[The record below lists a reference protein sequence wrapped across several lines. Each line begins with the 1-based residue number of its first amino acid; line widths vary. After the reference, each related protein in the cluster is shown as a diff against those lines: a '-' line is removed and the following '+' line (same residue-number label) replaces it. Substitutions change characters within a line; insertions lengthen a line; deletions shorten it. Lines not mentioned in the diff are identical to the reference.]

1 MIYGVRAPLGVC
13 SRSLMPIRRHDL
25 PWLPRATACRSEC
38 LLVVRPKNAAFKRS
52 FATSTALR
60 QPAQSATAGA
70 KATAAAAKKD
80 APKQV
85 AEQATA
91 KIQAQEQ
98 RKADWAIIKD
108 MSKYLWP
115 KDNPWAKARVV
126 GAISLMIGG
135 KYLNVQVPFFF
146 KEIVDGLNILV
157 SDPGTALAV
166 SISALIF
173 GYGLSRVG
181 ASVFGEMRNALF
193 ASVSQQ
199 AVRTVAR
206 DTFHH
211 LLRLDTKFHLTR
223 SVGGL
228 TKDIDRGT
236 RGISFVLQ
244 SMIFHIVPTIFEV
257 SVVCGIL
264 TVKYGWLYAAI
275 TAATLAAY
283 TAFTITTTA
292 WRTKFRRRANAADT
306 KAQSLATDALLN
318 HDAVRFFNNEKF
330 EVARY
335 DEALRDYQ
343 KNTIQTLTSL
353 AFLNSGQNVIFST
366 ALTATMFLGAYGVQ
380 AGALTVGDLVM
391 INGLV
396 FQLSM
401 PLNFLG
407 SVYREMRQS
416 LLDMEK
422 LFTLQKENLAIK
434 DSPNA
439 TELTL
444 SRGGEIRFQ
453 NVTFGY
459 RENVPVLRDLTLTI
473 PAGKKVAVV
482 GPSGCG
488 KSTLLRLLY
497 RSYDV
502 QDGQILIDD
511 QDIRNVTLKSLRRAV
526 GVVPQD
532 TPLFNDTIDFNIR
545 YGNMDAPASAVEP
558 AARRA
563 QLHDTISS
571 WPDGYQT
578 KVGERGGMV
587 SGGEKQRLAVARLLL
602 KDPPVLFFDEAT
614 SSLDTKTEAALMQN
628 INGIIRE
635 NRRTSVFVAHRLRTI
650 ADADII
656 FVMDR
661 GHVVE
666 QGTHAQLL
674 ENGGVYKELWDK
686 SSQDIETTDAG
697 AKAAE
702 GDKKNTTGATQ

>member
-1 MIYGVRAPLGVC
+1 MGGHPVSRTTLRYGKQWILRAASSSRPLPSPKTHGA
-13 SRSLMPIRRHDL
+13 L
-25 PWLPRATACRSEC
+25 PGYRI
-38 LLVVRPKNAAFKRS
+38 
-52 FATSTALR
+52 FATTPLLRNNGPTTAGSVKAAVSGTVAPAASK
-60 QPAQSATAGA
+60 PAQ
-70 KATAAAAKKD
+70 
-80 APKQV
+80 
-85 AEQATA
+85 ELATA
-91 KIQAQEQ
+91 KNQAQEQ

-108 MSKYLWP
+108 MTKYLWP
-115 KDNPWAKARVV
+115 KHNPWAKARVV
-126 GAISLMIGG
+126 GAVGLMMGG

-146 KEIVDGLNILV
+146 KEIVDGLNLAV
-157 SDPGTALAV
+157 NDPATALTV
-166 SISALIF
+166 SVSTLIF
-173 GYGLSRVG
+173 GYGFARIG
-181 ASVFGEMRNALF
+181 ATVFGEMRNALF
-193 ASVSQQ
+193 ASVSQR
-199 AVRTVAR
+199 AVRSVAR

-244 SMIFHIVPTIFEV
+244 SMIFHIFPTIFEV

-264 TVKYGWLYAAI
+264 TIKYGWLYAAI
-275 TAATLAAY
+275 TAATLTAY

-306 KAQSLATDALLN
+306 RAQALATDALLN

-330 EVARY
+330 EVGRY
-335 DEALRDYQ
+335 DKALQDYE
-343 KNTIQTLTSL
+343 KNTINTLTSL

-422 LFTLQKENLAIK
+422 LFNLQKESLAIK
-434 DSPNA
+434 DRPDA
-439 TELTL
+439 KELAL
-444 SRGGEIRFQ
+444 AKGGEIRFE
-453 NVTFGY
+453 NVTFAY
-459 RENVPVLRDLTLTI
+459 RENTPVLQNLSVTI

-502 QDGQILIDD
+502 QSGQILIDD
-511 QDIRNVTLKSLRRAV
+511 QDVRDVTLESLRRAI
-526 GVVPQD
+526 GVVPQE
-532 TPLFNDTIDFNIR
+532 TPLFNDSIEFNIR

-563 QLHDTISS
+563 QLHDIITS
-571 WPDGYQT
+571 WPDKYQT

-628 INGIIRE
+628 INSIIRE
-635 NRRTSVFVAHRLRTI
+635 KKRTSVFVAHRLRTI
-650 ADADII
+650 SDADLII
-656 FVMDR
+656 VMDR
-661 GHVVE
+661 GRVVE
-666 QGTHAQLL
+666 QGTHAQLV
-674 ENGGVYKELWDK
+674 ENNGVYQELWNK
-686 SSQDIETTDAG
+686 SSQDIESGEEATAPEEGSDGTT
-697 AKAAE
+697 AE
-702 GDKKNTTGATQ
+702 K